1 MRMPVLMLLALGL
14 PSHLA
19 GQELTQVEAV
29 QAALASNPRLEA
41 ARASRES
48 ATAQA
53 QQARWD
59 QLGRL
64 DLGFQWN
71 PSTKTRELSLPTTP
85 PLTLQLGPPFRNQAE
100 VTFTQPLW
108 TWGALS
114 GKTAAARRREESGR
128 QLETREA
135 QLVAFEATRAYL
147 EALQAQEAVAVAEQT
162 VAQGQTFLLTARA
175 RVAQG
180 AAPKL
185 DVLKADLSLSEAES
199 RLIAARNQDRSA
211 RQALVT
217 VTKDERFRST
227 PLHPFE
233 APRQDLPG
241 EVEAIAQATSQ
252 RPDLK
257 GSAAQAE
264 ALRIG
269 AAAEQAA
276 GLPSLHF
283 RTALSVASDHADGLG
298 QASNRTYAVGLA
310 LQWEALSSRRAQLRK
325 ADYSARARAQEA
337 QTRTLEDQLIQD
349 VRNQRWRIENA
360 RAQIEVAQR
369 ALAQAE
375 EQARISRLAYQ
386 EGIRT
391 AVERQ
396 GDEVALADARYRLIA
411 ARLDLGLAWA
421 SLRLALGE

>member
-1 MRMPVLMLLALGL
+1 MRTSVLMILALGL
-14 PSHLA
+14 SPHLA
-19 GQELTQVEAV
+19 GQELTQKEAV
-29 QAALASNPRLEA
+29 QAALASNPRLA
-41 ARASRES
+41 AAQAARES

-53 QQARWD
+53 QQATWD

-64 DLGFQWN
+64 DLGLQWN
-71 PSTKTRELSLPTTP
+71 PSTQGRELSLPTAP
-85 PLTLQLGPPFRNQAE
+85 PLTLQMGPPFRNQAE
-100 VTFTQPLW
+100 VSFTQPLW

-114 GKTAAARRREESGR
+114 GRTAAARRREESSR

-135 QLVAFEATRAYL
+135 QVVAFEATRAYL

-162 VAQGQTFLLTARA
+162 VAQGQSFLLTARA

-180 AAPKL
+180 ASPRL
-185 DVLKADLSLSEAES
+185 DVLKADLSLSEADS

-211 RQALVT
+211 REALVT
-217 VTKDERFRST
+217 VTKDERFRSAA
-227 PLHPFE
+227 LHPFE
-233 APRQDLPG
+233 EPRQDLPA
-241 EVEAIAQATSQ
+241 EAEALAQARSR

-283 RTALSVASDHADGLG
+283 RTALTVASDHTDGLG
-298 QASNRTYAVGLA
+298 QTSNRTYAVGLA
-310 LQWEALSSRRAQLRK
+310 LQWEALSSKRAQLRK
-325 ADYSARARAQEA
+325 ADFSARARAQEA
-337 QTRTLEDQLIQD
+337 HTRSLEDQLTQD

-360 RAQIEVAQR
+360 RAQVDVAQR
-369 ALAQAE
+369 ALLQAE
-375 EQARISRLAYQ
+375 EQARVSRLAYQ

-396 GDEVALADARYRLIA
+396 GDEVALSDARYRLIA